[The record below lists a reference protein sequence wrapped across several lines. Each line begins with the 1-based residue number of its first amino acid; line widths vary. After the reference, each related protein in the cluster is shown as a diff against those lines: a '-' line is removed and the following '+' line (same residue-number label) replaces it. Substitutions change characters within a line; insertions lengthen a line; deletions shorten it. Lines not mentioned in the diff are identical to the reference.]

1 MASTVPQS
9 DNSTSRL
16 IYNYDGWGAFLRG
29 QTPEAVRESIDI
41 LADSQITT
49 VMLSPN
55 IGQSVNYPSDVSE
68 LCHWRPLSAETQA
81 TLEKGMGPIFS
92 KLTYGVADLW
102 RKHGI
107 DSYQLMV
114 DRAREHGLEVF
125 ASIRMNDVHMVELDD
140 GEGPY
145 TDPFYRAHPEWRLLS
160 ECGRNAHGA
169 LGLNYAIPEVRA
181 HRLALMEELLRRYD
195 LDGLDLDFQRGSPYF
210 PSDRP
215 DLEWDDSR
223 WPHYPRDLSEKGA
236 PIMNQFLEEIRA
248 MTERV
253 GRERGRDFVLSARV
267 PSTLSGCRRVGLDPV
282 AWHQNGSLDFLTV
295 SRFLQIYFDLPLEE
309 FRRVL
314 PGLPVHACIEHTVGA
329 SYENGHGYS
338 RNVSPE
344 IYRGAI
350 AAAYAQGAAGIT
362 LYNMFVFLGKGLDP
376 DGKDWSHLEPKE
388 IFQEVGDPQTLEG
401 TDKLYLIDA
410 IFPFFDLRFFD
421 SHAPLPA
428 SVTPDSP
435 LMVPLIVCEKD
446 PASRRMTLRVV
457 LDEPKPGLEMAVQLN
472 GRTQGPAYSAVA
484 PTLFEEP
491 YNQKPPQLE
500 CCIDFTVDG
509 SVLFSGRNEVS
520 VMASAPITIVSI
532 ELAVTNA

>member
-1 MASTVPQS
+1 MATTTLPYDGSAH
-9 DNSTSRL
+9 RL

-29 QTPEAVRESIDI
+29 QTPEDVRESIDI

-68 LCHWRPLSAETQA
+68 LCHWRPLSEKTQA
-81 TLEKGMGPIFS
+81 ILEKGMGPIFS
-92 KLTYGVADLW
+92 KLTYGVGDLW

-107 DSYQLMV
+107 DSYRLMV

-140 GEGPY
+140 GKGPY

-160 ECGRNAHGA
+160 EKGHNPHGA

-181 HRLALMEELLRRYD
+181 HRLALMEELLCRYD

-210 PSDRP
+210 PPDRS
-215 DLEWDDSR
+215 DLEWDNSR
-223 WPHYPRDLSEKGA
+223 MPYYPRDLAEKSA
-236 PIMNQFLEEIRA
+236 PIMTQFLEEVRA
-248 MTERV
+248 MTQKLAA
-253 GRERGRDFVLSARV
+253 ERGRDIVVSARV

-295 SRFLQIYFDLPLEE
+295 ARFLHIYFDLPLEE

-314 PGLPVHACIEHTVGA
+314 SGLSIHACIEHTVGA

-362 LYNMFVFLGKGLDP
+362 LYNMFVFLGYGLDP
-376 DGKDWSHLEPKE
+376 NGKDWSHLEPKE

-401 TDKLYLIDA
+401 TDKLYLVDA
-410 IFPFFDLRFFD
+410 TFPFFDLRFFD

-428 SVTPDSP
+428 GVTPDSP
-435 LMVPLIVCEKD
+435 LMVPLIIGEKD
-446 PASRRMTLRVV
+446 PVNRQMTLRVV
-457 LDEPKPGLEMAVQLN
+457 LDEPKSDLEMAVQLN
-472 GRTQGPAYSAVA
+472 GYSQGPASPATT

-500 CCIDFTVDG
+500 CCQDFIVDG
-509 SVLFSGRNEVS
+509 SNLFYGRNEVA
-520 VMASAPITIVSI
+520 VMASAPVTVTSI
-532 ELAVTNA
+532 ELAVTDP

>member
-1 MASTVPQS
+1 MDGSS
-9 DNSTSRL
+9 NRL

-29 QTPEAVRESIDI
+29 QTPEDVRESIDI

-55 IGQSVNYPSDVSE
+55 IGQSVNYPSEVSE
-68 LCHWRPLSAETQA
+68 LCHWRPLSEETQA
-81 TLEKGMGPIFS
+81 ILEKGMGPIFS
-92 KLTYGVADLW
+92 KLTYGVGDLW

-140 GEGPY
+140 GQGPY
-145 TDPFYRAHPEWRLLS
+145 TDPLYRAHPEWRLLADK
-160 ECGRNAHGA
+160 GHNPHGA

-223 WPHYPRDLSEKGA
+223 LPHYPRDLGEKGA
-236 PIMNQFLEEIRA
+236 PIMTEFLQDVRS
-248 MTERV
+248 MTQRLAE
-253 GRERGRDFVLSARV
+253 ERGRDIVLSTRV

-295 SRFLQIYFDLPLEE
+295 ARFLHIYFDLPLEE
-309 FRRVL
+309 FQRVL
-314 PGLPVHACIEHTVGA
+314 PGLPVHACIEHTVGG
-329 SYENGHGYS
+329 SVEDGHLYS
-338 RNVSPE
+338 RNASPE
-344 IYRGAI
+344 IYRAAV
-350 AAAYAQGAAGIT
+350 AAAYAQGAKGIT
-362 LYNMFVFLGKGLDP
+362 LYNMFVFLGYGLDP
-376 DGKDWSHLEPKE
+376 NGKNWSHLEPKE
-388 IFQEVGDPQTLEG
+388 IFQEVGDPKTLDG
-401 TDKLYLIDA
+401 TDKLYLVDA
-410 IFPFFDLRFFD
+410 TFPNFDLRFFD
-421 SHAPLPA
+421 SRAPLPA
-428 SVTPDSP
+428 SLAPDSP
-435 LMVPLIVCEKD
+435 LIVPLVLGEED
-446 PASRRMTLRVV
+446 PASRKMTLRVV
-457 LDEPKPGLEMAVQLN
+457 LDEPTSGLEMAVQLN
-472 GRTQGPAYSAVA
+472 GYTQGPARPAVT
-484 PTLFEEP
+484 PTLFEER

-500 CCIDFTVDG
+500 CCFDFTVDG
-509 SVLFSGRNEVS
+509 SILFSGKNEVA
-520 VMASAPITIVSI
+520 VMASVPVTVVSI

>member
-1 MASTVPQS
+1 MATTTPQTDES
-9 DNSTSRL
+9 SNRL

-29 QTPEAVRESIDI
+29 QTPEDIRESIDI

-55 IGQSVNYPSDVSE
+55 IGQSVNYPSEVSE
-68 LCHWRPLSAETQA
+68 LCHWRPLSEETQA
-81 TLEKGMGPIFS
+81 ILEKGMGPIFS
-92 KLTYGVADLW
+92 KLTYGVGDLW

-140 GEGPY
+140 GQGPY
-145 TDPFYRAHPEWRLLS
+145 TDPLYRAHPEWRLLADK
-160 ECGRNAHGA
+160 GHKPHGA

-223 WPHYPRDLSEKGA
+223 LPHYPRDLGEKGA
-236 PIMNQFLEEIRA
+236 PIMTEFLQDVRA
-248 MTERV
+248 MTQRLAE
-253 GRERGRDFVLSARV
+253 ERGRGIVLSTRV

-295 SRFLQIYFDLPLEE
+295 ARFLHIYFDLPLEE

-314 PGLPVHACIEHTVGA
+314 PGLSVHACIEHTVGA
-329 SYENGHGYS
+329 IHENGHAYS

-344 IYRGAI
+344 IYRAAI

-362 LYNMFVFLGKGLDP
+362 LYNMFVFLGYGLDP
-376 DGKDWSHLEPKE
+376 NGKNWSHLEPKE
-388 IFQEVGDPQTLEG
+388 IFQEVGNPNTLEG
-401 TDKLYLIDA
+401 TEKLYLVDA
-410 IFPFFDLRFFD
+410 TYPNFDLRFFD
-421 SHAPLPA
+421 SRAPLPA
-428 SVTPDSP
+428 SLAPDSP
-435 LMVPLIVCEKD
+435 LIVPLILGEGD
-446 PASRRMTLRVV
+446 PASRQITLRVV
-457 LDEPKPGLEMAVQLN
+457 LDEPKPGLKMAVQLN
-472 GRTQGPAYSAVA
+472 GYTQGSARPATT
-484 PTLFEEP
+484 PTLFEET
-491 YNQKPPQLE
+491 YNQKPPPLE
-500 CCIDFTVDG
+500 CSTDFSVDG
-509 SVLFSGRNEVS
+509 SVLLSGRNEVA
-520 VMASAPITIVSI
+520 VMASESVTVISI